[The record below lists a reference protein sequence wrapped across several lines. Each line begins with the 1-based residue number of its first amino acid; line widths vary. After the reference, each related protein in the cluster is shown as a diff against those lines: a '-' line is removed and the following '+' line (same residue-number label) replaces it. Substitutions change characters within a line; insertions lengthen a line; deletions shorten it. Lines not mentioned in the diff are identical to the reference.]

1 MSRKDPHA
9 STVIPPTP
17 VRDYPARH
25 LVEQALA
32 AHQAGR
38 LDEAERLYREAAQV
52 DPTDHNALTNLG
64 TVLLQTGRTEEG
76 LEVIEASLAVK
87 PDQPNA
93 INNRGNAYLGRED
106 FDKALAD
113 YDEVL
118 AMDPY
123 AVDAHS
129 NRGAALRG
137 LGRLEEAVASY
148 ERALELMG
156 DHVDAVNG
164 LGIAYEALGRPGD
177 ALPLYDRA
185 LKIAPHVWELY
196 FNRGNALRAMNRP
209 DEAEPAYRRALE
221 LSPGSPEGWSNL
233 GVALQALG
241 RYEEA
246 QDCCDRAIALA
257 PDNPHGNC
265 NKAFLQLMRG
275 DYAEGFKTF
284 EWRWKH
290 ELFKDTVA
298 PPRHLCWL
306 GQHPIRGKRLHLICE
321 QGLGDTLQML
331 RYAPMAVAQGAVV
344 TVSVPDALVD
354 LARSVPGIS
363 RVFAETEP
371 VPPFDCWTALMSLPL
386 AFGTTLQTVPS
397 EVPYVAVPDEARRAW
412 RQRLAELEG
421 LRVGIAWSGRQA
433 HQNDANRSLAASA
446 LAPLLEA
453 DARFVSVQNE
463 YRESDQTFLRESV
476 ITDFAPELKSFSDTA
491 GLVEALDLV
500 VAVDTSVAHLAG
512 ALGKPVLIL
521 IPFVPDFR
529 WGLEGETTPW
539 YPTARILRQTARG
552 DWGPVLAEARAHIDR
567 MTR

>member
-1 MSRKDPHA
+1 MKDKRPPA
-9 STVIPPTP
+9 STVVPP
-17 VRDYPARH
+17 REYPARR

-32 AHQAGR
+32 AHQSGMM
-38 LDEAERLYREAAQV
+38 DEAERLYREAAEV

-64 TVLLQTGRTEEG
+64 TVLLQTGRTDEG
-76 LEVIEASLAVK
+76 LEVIAASLAVK

-93 INNRGNAYLGRED
+93 INNRGNAFLGREE
-106 FDKALAD
+106 FEEALAA

-137 LGRLEEAVASY
+137 LGRMEEAVVSY
-148 ERALELMG
+148 KRALELMG

-177 ALPLYDRA
+177 ALALYDRA
-185 LKIAPHVWELY
+185 LKIAPHVWELH

-209 DEAEPAYRRALE
+209 DEAETSYRRALE
-221 LSPGSPEGWSNL
+221 LSPGTPETWSNL

-246 QDCCDRAIALA
+246 QDCCDRAIVIA
-257 PDNPHGNC
+257 PDNPHANC
-265 NKAFLQLMRG
+265 NKAFLQLMAG
-275 DYAEGFKTF
+275 DYVEGFKTF

-306 GQHPIRGKRLHLICE
+306 GQHPLRGKRLHLVCE
-321 QGLGDTLQML
+321 QGHGDTLQML
-331 RYAPMAVAQGAVV
+331 RYAPLCVAQGAVV
-344 TVSVPDALVD
+344 TVSVPDPLVD
-354 LARSVPGIS
+354 LARSVPGVS
-363 RVFAETEP
+363 RVLAESEF
-371 VPPFDCWTALMSLPL
+371 VPPFDCWTAMMSLPL
-386 AFGTTLQTVPS
+386 AFGTTLQTVPA
-397 EVPYVAVPDEARRAW
+397 EVPYLSVPEAARAAW
-412 RQRLAELEG
+412 RERLKPLHG
-421 LRVGIAWSGRQA
+421 LKVGLAWSGRQA

-446 LAPLLEA
+446 LAPLLGA
-453 DARFVSVQNE
+453 HAQFVSLQNE
-463 YRESDQTFLRESV
+463 YRESDQDFLLDSA
-476 ITDFAPELKSFSDTA
+476 ISDFAPDLQSFSDTA
-491 GLVEALDLV
+491 GLIEAVDLV
-500 VAVDTSVAHLAG
+500 VSVDTSVAHLAG
-512 ALGKPVLIL
+512 ALGKPVVIL

-539 YPTARILRQTARG
+539 YPTARILRQTTRG
-552 DWGPVLAEARAHIDR
+552 DWAPVLAEARAHIDR
-567 MTR
+567 LVSPQ